1 MCLIFE
7 KTIDTPYIKLER
19 GHIEI
24 KGRSMPENVLKFY
37 KPIKEWIENYIN
49 NPAEFTNIDFYLPYA
64 NSSSIKQINDFLKV
78 LNKKYKEGFDMKV
91 YWTYE
96 EGDENAEDIGNDLES
111 LIDIPFEYI
120 VTDVQKKQK
129 LRLKV
134 KNLKTGK
141 IGEISQRYWETIIR
155 NGHEKDFEVL
165 EQ

>member
-7 KTIDTPYIKLER
+7 KTIDTPYIKLES

-49 NPAEFTNIDFYLPYA
+49 KPAEFTKIEFYLPYA

-78 LNKKYKEGFDMKV
+78 LNVKYKQGADMKV
-91 YWTYE
+91 FWTFE
-96 EGDENAEDIGNDLES
+96 EGDENAEEIGNDLES
-111 LIDIPFEYI
+111 LIEIPFEYI
-120 VTDVQKKQK
+120 VTDVQKKQQR
-129 LRLKV
+129 RLKV

-155 NGHEKDFEVL
+155 NGHEKDFEVF
-165 EQ
+165 E